1 LGIKAVV
8 FDLDG
13 TLYESEE
20 YVRQLMTGIRDTLA
34 DLLSITAREADELL
48 REVRSRLGS
57 ITLGLRELGIS
68 RSAFYDALLR
78 RLDPGKHIKPRPE
91 LLKLFSNLRRMG
103 LKLGCHTN
111 ASRALAEKVLEAL
124 GVSPEV
130 FDVMITCDDA
140 DPKPTLEGYLKI
152 LDLLNLKPEEVLY
165 VGDRWRVELEPAK
178 KLGMRTALVSRRL
191 QGDPDIFLR
200 DVMELSERLREL
212 DC

>member
-1 LGIKAVV
+1 MRIKAVV

-20 YVRQLMTGIRDTLA
+20 YVRQLMIGIRDTLA

-48 REVRSRLGS
+48 REVRARLGS
-57 ITLGLRELGIS
+57 ITLGLKELGIS
-68 RSAFYDALLR
+68 RSTFYSALLK
-78 RLDPGKHIKPRPE
+78 RLDPGKHIEPRPE

-124 GVSPEV
+124 GVDSKV
-130 FDVMITCDDA
+130 FDVIITCDDA
-140 DPKPTLEGYLKI
+140 DPKPTIDGYLKI
-152 LDLLNLKPEEVLY
+152 LNLLNLKPEEVLY

-200 DVMELSERLREL
+200 DVMELSEKLGEL